1 MPAMT
6 AHDPHPAVITRLADA
21 RPRPRR
27 LAIGVFDGVHLGH
40 REVMR
45 GADSVLTFD
54 PPPAMVF
61 GRAHGDHV
69 LTTLQQRVE
78 LVAELGVR
86 ELIVVD
92 FDQGVAALSAE
103 AFIATWLVERLGVRH
118 VDVGENFRFGHRG
131 QGTPEDLR
139 RSTAFTT
146 RVAPTVVHAGA
157 PVSSTRIRTALREGR
172 LRESAALLGRAP
184 ELAGSL
190 ATDGRRWLFTA
201 GPSAIAPASVPYDAR
216 LTLDRGGRGHAVT
229 VVPDADGFEIVTPM
243 PDPPA
248 RSVAPTPAR
257 LALLDT
263 PDDGTAAEPADGAV
277 RRIVASA

>member
-1 MPAMT
+1 MT
-6 AHDPHPAVITRLADA
+6 AHDLHPAVITRLADA
-21 RPRPRR
+21 RARPRR

-61 GRAHGDHV
+61 GRVQGDHL

-78 LVAELGVR
+78 LVSELGVR

-92 FDQGVAALSAE
+92 FDQDLAALSPE
-103 AFIATWLVERLGVRH
+103 AFVATWLVGRLGVRH

-131 QGTPEDLR
+131 LGTPDDLR
-139 RSTAFTT
+139 RSAAFTT

-157 PVSSTRIRTALREGR
+157 PVSSTRIRTALRAGR
-172 LRESAALLGRAP
+172 LRESAALLGRPP
-184 ELAGSL
+184 ELAGTL
-190 ATDGRRWLFTA
+190 TTDGRRWLFVA
-201 GPSAIAPASVPYDAR
+201 GRHAIAPAPVPYDAR
-216 LTLDRGGRGHAVT
+216 LTLDRRGQGHAVT
-229 VVPDADGFEIVTPM
+229 VVPDADGFEIVSPM

-248 RSVAPTPAR
+248 GGVAPAPAR
-257 LALLDT
+257 LALLET
-263 PDDGTAAEPADGAV
+263 PDDATGAGPAQDDGV
-277 RRIVASA
+277 QTLGASA